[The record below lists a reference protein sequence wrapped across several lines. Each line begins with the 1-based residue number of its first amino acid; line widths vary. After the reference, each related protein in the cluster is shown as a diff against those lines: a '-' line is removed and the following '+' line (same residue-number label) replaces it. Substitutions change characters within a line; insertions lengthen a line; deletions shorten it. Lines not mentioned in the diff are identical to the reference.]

1 MKKDLIAAAVAA
13 AVAVPAVAQV
23 TISGTLDLS
32 ALQDAK
38 VSVGGTPAAA
48 LAGATNGEFSSTTSA
63 VANVGSW
70 TTSNLSFSATEDLGG
85 GLKASAFI
93 NQGVN
98 NNTGALDARDRF
110 VALGGGFGEVKL
122 GRFTPALDG
131 YGGYAAPGTPN
142 SFGTSDS
149 DGFDLLAGTIATT
162 QTVASMRPGETRL
175 SDRSGSF
182 ARQAGVVQYSSPVLS
197 GFKVTAELIQNES
210 NINPTD
216 STGKTKGNQNGFRLD
231 YTAGPLAISY
241 ANGKRKVENEQVA
254 AVTATA
260 LEAGATG
267 GVAAVNNRSGSA
279 SVQWLGAAYSLGG
292 ARLFYAYG
300 DRDDKET
307 SNTAAN
313 GEVKTKETTIHNLGV
328 SVALGAM
335 TLTASAYEGDVKMPN
350 TAAAVALD
358 GANDRDVAGYQV
370 GARYALSKRTYGY
383 AVMGQNKSEDKT
395 PAAAAADITK
405 VRGYAVGLV
414 HTF

>member
-1 MKKDLIAAAVAA
+1 MKKHLIAAAVAA

-23 TISGTLDLS
+23 TVSGTLDIS

-38 VSVGGTPAAA
+38 VSVGGDPAAA
-48 LAGATNGEFSSTTSA
+48 LAGAANGEFSSTTSA
-63 VANVGSW
+63 VA
-70 TTSNLSFSATEDLGG
+70 TSGAWSTSTLGFSATEDLGG
-85 GLKASAFI
+85 GLKASALI
-93 NQGVN
+93 NQEVN
-98 NNTGALDARDRF
+98 ANTGILDARDRW
-110 VALGGGFGEVKL
+110 VSLGGGFGEVKL
-122 GRFTPALDG
+122 GRFAPTLDG
-131 YGGYAAPGTPN
+131 YGTYAAPGTTN
-142 SFGTSDS
+142 TAGTSDS
-149 DGFDLLAGTIATT
+149 SSFDLVAGTLATT
-162 QTVASMRPGETRL
+162 QTVAAMRSGETRL
-175 SDRSGSF
+175 TDRSGSF

-210 NINPTD
+210 NINATN
-216 STGKTKGNQNGFRLD
+216 STGKTKGNQNGLRLD

-254 AVTATA
+254 AVTHDD
-260 LEAGATG
+260 
-267 GVAAVNNRSGSA
+267 GVAGTASSNNRSGSA

-307 SNTAAN
+307 TSSAAN

-328 SVALGAM
+328 SVALGAI

-350 TAAAVALD
+350 SAAAVALD
-358 GANDRDVAGYQV
+358 GANDRDVAGYQI